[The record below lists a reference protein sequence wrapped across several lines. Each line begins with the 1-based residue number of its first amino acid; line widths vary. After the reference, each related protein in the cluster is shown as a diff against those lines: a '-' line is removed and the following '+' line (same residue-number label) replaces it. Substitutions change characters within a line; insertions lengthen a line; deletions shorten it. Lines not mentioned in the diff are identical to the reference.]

1 MQVNQTK
8 IMIQNTALELFALH
22 GYNAVSIRDIGKKV
36 GIKESTIYYYFENKQ
51 DILNQLLAQVE
62 ELIGTMKDAFNHKFS
77 QIDDVK
83 EAEFVGAAVHYL
95 NQFFLNDHVLKY
107 IRMLSIEMQSNPK
120 AAQLY
125 RNLVFTMPLEH
136 QTKVFEQMVEKGFF
150 REDDAY
156 QLAMEYQSIIYS
168 IFQKHCGGYA
178 PDSNDLEGANREL
191 VLFMQRFYRKYSLT

>member
-1 MQVNQTK
+1 MNQTK
-8 IMIQNTALELFALH
+8 IVIQNTALELFAVH

-62 ELIGTMKDAFNHKFS
+62 ELIAAMKEAFTRKFS
-77 QIDDVK
+77 QIDDVL
-83 EAEFVGAAVHYL
+83 ETEFVSAAVHYL

-107 IRMLSIEMQSNPK
+107 IRMLSIEMQSNQK
-120 AAQLY
+120 ATELY
-125 RNLVFTMPLEH
+125 RSLVFTMPVEH
-136 QTKVFEQMVEKGFF
+136 QTQVFEQMIAKRFF

-178 PDSNDLEGANREL
+178 PTSDDIEGANREL
-191 VLFMQRFYRKYSLT
+191 VLFMQRFYRQYSLT